1 MFVVYDGFK
10 GNKIIIYSNLLWLLH
25 YWGVDIS
32 LEKNLFFILFLSTQ
46 VNLLLVW
53 NKLCWENLL
62 TLQLLNVLQQQDH
75 YKVLGL
81 EKVRHKATMGDIKK
95 ACRFPTKKTCIL
107 HKAVNHLLGACFGYI
122 NEPLEL
128 SSSQHKRNMCGA
140 NFNILPRNFNRVKGG
155 CMFSVTTSKCCNHL
169 LRRIRTS
176 SSVNILKNVLYK
188 HLRLGQIRDRTFIP
202 FSSNH
207 FLTECV
213 IIGYL

>member
-95 ACRFPTKKTCIL
+95 ACRFPTKKHVFYT
-107 HKAVNHLLGACFGYI
+107 
-122 NEPLEL
+122 
-128 SSSQHKRNMCGA
+128 
-140 NFNILPRNFNRVKGG
+140 
-155 CMFSVTTSKCCNHL
+155 
-169 LRRIRTS
+169 
-176 SSVNILKNVLYK
+176 
-188 HLRLGQIRDRTFIP
+188 RL
-202 FSSNH
+202 
-207 FLTECV
+207 
-213 IIGYL
+213 